1 MYNTRRINKDLIW
14 VGAND
19 RRLAMFEGVYAV
31 PKGISYNAYLLL
43 DKKTVLFDTVDKSCS
58 TKLLENLH
66 HELNGRDLDYVVVH
80 HMEPDHSAT
89 LRMILKEYSN
99 AKIIS
104 NAKAKTMIGQ
114 FFNDINADFVI
125 VNEGDKISF
134 GDHEFTFINTPMVHW
149 PEVMMSYDM
158 SNKTLFTADAF
169 GVFGALN
176 GALFADEVDFFG
188 EYMSEARRYY
198 TNIVG
203 KYGQMVMNALKKVS
217 AFELKTVCPL
227 HGFVWRKDFD
237 KYLDKYLHWAQY
249 IPEEKGVLV
258 AYASIYGNT
267 ENAAEILSSTLSEKG
282 IRTEMF
288 DVSVT
293 PASEIIS
300 SAFKWSHFVF
310 ASSTYNAGV
319 FVKMDDLLRD
329 LVAHN
334 IQNRKVSYIDNGS
347 WAPIASKKM
356 QEILS
361 HCKNIEMLGEPISI
375 LSTVNDD
382 VLSKIKELAN
392 VIANDVKG

>member
-43 DKKTVLFDTVDKSCS
+43 DEKTVLFDTVDKSCS

-89 LRMILKEYSN
+89 LRMILKEYPN

-104 NAKAKTMIGQ
+104 NAKTKTMIGQ

-134 GDHEFTFINTPMVHW
+134 GDHEFTFINAPMVHW
-149 PEVMMSYDM
+149 PEVMMSYDI
-158 SNKTLFTADAF
+158 SEKTLFTADAF

-249 IPEEKGVLV
+249 DPEEKGVLV

-267 ENAAEILSSTLSEKG
+267 ENAAEILSSLLSEKG

-329 LVAHN
+329 LAAHN

-356 QEILS
+356 QEMLS
-361 HCKNIEMLGEPISI
+361 SCKNVETLGDPISI

-382 VLSKIKELAN
+382 VLSKIEELAK